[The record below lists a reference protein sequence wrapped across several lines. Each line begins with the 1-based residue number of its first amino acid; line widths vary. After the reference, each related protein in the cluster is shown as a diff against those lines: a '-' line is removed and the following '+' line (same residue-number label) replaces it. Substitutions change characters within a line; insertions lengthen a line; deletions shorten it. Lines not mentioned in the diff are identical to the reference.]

1 MNQQFRITD
10 IVIIVLIVIL
20 FLQKCGGGNT
30 IYKPS
35 ITTVRDTVW
44 IKKES
49 TINSKPQII
58 QSIPFPVN
66 SYTKEYI
73 ADTNYNKLVLQYQAL
88 VAKFLA
94 TNIQKDSL
102 RIDSIGYIKIT
113 DTVSSN
119 LVRARQI
126 NYKFKY
132 PIIKETITIIPPP
145 KTQVF
150 WGIGIQGNKQQLNQF
165 TTSFLLKNKKDQV
178 FGIQAGISPNGIVNY
193 GVSTFWK
200 IKL

>member
-1 MNQQFRITD
+1 MKQQLRITD

-20 FLQKCGGGNT
+20 FLQKCGGKNT
-30 IYKPS
+30 IAPS

-49 TINSKPQII
+49 TTTSKPQIVE
-58 QSIPFPVN
+58 SIPFPVDH
-66 SYTKEYI
+66 YTKEYI

-88 VAKFLA
+88 VGKFLA

-150 WGIGIQGNKQQLNQF
+150 WGIGIQGNKQELNQF
-165 TTSFLLKNKKDQV
+165 TTSFLLKNKKDQI
-178 FGIQAGISPNGIVNY
+178 FGVQAGISPNGIVNY

>member
-150 WGIGIQGNKQQLNQF
+150 WGIGIQGNNQELTQF
-165 TTSFLLKNKKDQV
+165 TTSFLLKNKKEQM
-178 FGIQAGISPNGIVNY
+178 FGVQAGISPNGIVNY

>member
-1 MNQQFRITD
+1 MKQQLRITD

-20 FLQKCGGGNT
+20 FLQKCGGKNT
-30 IYKPS
+30 IAPS

-49 TINSKPQII
+49 TTTSKPQIVE
-58 QSIPFPVN
+58 SIPFPVDH
-66 SYTKEYI
+66 YTKEYI

-150 WGIGIQGNKQQLNQF
+150 WGIGIQGNKQKLNQF
-165 TTSFLLKNKKDQV
+165 TTSFLLKNKKDQI
-178 FGIQAGISPNGIVNY
+178 FGVQAGISPDGIVNY

>member
-1 MNQQFRITD
+1 MKQQLRITD

-20 FLQKCGGGNT
+20 FLQKCGGGKT
-30 IYKPS
+30 VTPS

-44 IKKES
+44 IKKDS
-49 TINSKPQII
+49 TINSKPQIV
-58 QSIPFPVN
+58 QSIPFPVDH
-66 SYTKEYI
+66 YTKEYI
-73 ADTNYNKLVLQYQAL
+73 ADTNYNKLVLQYQEL

-94 TNIQKDSL
+94 TNIQKDSF
-102 RIDSIGYIKIT
+102 RIDSIGYVKIT
-113 DTVSSN
+113 DTVSNN
-119 LVRARQI
+119 LVQGRQI

-150 WGIGIQGNKQQLNQF
+150 WGIGIQGNKQELNQF
-165 TTSFLLKNKKDQV
+165 TTSFLLKNKKEQI
-178 FGIQAGISPNGIVNY
+178 FGVQAGISPNGIVNY

>member
-1 MNQQFRITD
+1 MKQQLRITD

-20 FLQKCGGGNT
+20 FLQKCGGKNT
-30 IYKPS
+30 IAPS

-49 TINSKPQII
+49 TTTSKPQIVE
-58 QSIPFPVN
+58 SIPFPVDH
-66 SYTKEYI
+66 YTKEYI
-73 ADTNYNKLVLQYQAL
+73 ADTNYSVLIKQYQEL

-165 TTSFLLKNKKDQV
+165 TTSFLLKNKKEQV

-193 GVSTFWK
+193 GISTFWK

>member
-1 MNQQFRITD
+1 MNKQLRITD
-10 IVIIVLIVIL
+10 LVIIVLIVIL
-20 FLQKCGGGNT
+20 FLQKCGGGKT
-30 IYKPS
+30 IYEPK

-44 IKKES
+44 IKKDS
-49 TINSKPQII
+49 TINSKPQIV
-58 QSIPFPVN
+58 QSIPFPVDQ
-66 SYTKEYI
+66 YTKEYVP
-73 ADTNYNKLVLQYQAL
+73 DTNYSVLIKQYQEL

-132 PIIKETITIIPPP
+132 PIIKETITIIPSP

-150 WGIGIQGNKQQLNQF
+150 WGIGIQGNNQELNQF
-165 TTSFLLKNKKDQV
+165 TTSFLLKNKKEQT
-178 FGIQAGISPNGIVNY
+178 FGVQAGISPNGIVNY

>member
-35 ITTVRDTVW
+35 VTTVRDTVW

-49 TINSKPQII
+49 TTTSKPQII